1 MKQYP
6 SIFNDVIGPVMIGQS
21 SSHTAA
27 ALRIGRLIRQ
37 LAGDRAVKKISF
49 SFDSQSSLATTHSS
63 QGSDSGLLS
72 GLLGFETSD
81 KRIPDAVLYADEAG
95 IDYSFAVKDIGPG
108 HPNAY
113 YVDFTCSDG
122 RHLTLTAISA
132 GGGMIEITDYA
143 GFPVSIDGG
152 FFETLIKCVSSQSKD
167 LLERTRKILPAKHLL
182 TISEK
187 NGYSLINIKTE
198 KEIILYSP
206 NTEIRRIKPVLP
218 VISQIKP
225 RVPFVS
231 AREILEYSEHRG
243 KSFWELAV
251 LYERERSGLSAL
263 AIMRE
268 MTGIVDTLRHSL
280 AAPDN
285 EKIKDRILQNQAR
298 LIENNDNILGG
309 SFNRNVI
316 KYVTRFM
323 DIKTSLGVFV
333 AAPTAGACGCLSG
346 CLFALGEEL
355 GLSTD
360 DLAKALLSAGL
371 IGVIIAHH
379 SSFAAELC
387 GCQAECGA
395 GSAMAAA
402 ACAGILN
409 CSIKTCLAAAS
420 MALQNILGLVCDP
433 VGNKVEVPCLGK
445 NILGAFNAIA
455 SANMAASGYAEV
467 IPLDETVAA
476 LDAVG
481 HSIPRELRCTGL
493 GGLSVTKTGLEI
505 SKGLENDLC

>member
-27 ALRIGRLIRQ
+27 SLRIGRVIRQ
-37 LAGDRAVKKISF
+37 LAGNSAVKSIKF
-49 SFDSQSSLATTHSS
+49 CFDSKSSLATTHST
-63 QGSDSGLLS
+63 QGSDIGLLS
-72 GLLGFETSD
+72 GLLGFETYD
-81 KRIPDAVLYADEAG
+81 KRIPDAVLYADEEG
-95 IDYSFAVKDIGPG
+95 IDYSFEVKDIGPG

-122 RHLTLTAISA
+122 RRLTLTAISA
-132 GGGMIEITDYA
+132 GGGMMEITDYA

-152 FFETLIKCVSSQSKD
+152 FFETLIKCASSQSED
-167 LLERTRKILPAKHLL
+167 LAERTRKILPAKHLL
-182 TISEK
+182 SISEN

-198 KEIILYSP
+198 KEIKLYSP
-206 NTEIRRIKPVLP
+206 NTEIRQIKPVLT
-218 VISQIKP
+218 VISQVAP
-225 RVPFVS
+225 QVPFVS
-231 AREILEYSEHRG
+231 ARGILEFSKHYN

-251 LYERERSGLSAL
+251 LYESKRSGLSAQ
-263 AIMRE
+263 AVMRE
-268 MTGIVDTLRHSL
+268 MTGIVDTLQQSL
-280 AAPDN
+280 AVP
-285 EKIKDRILQNQAR
+285 EYREVKERILQNQAR
-298 LIENNDNILGG
+298 LIESNDNVLGG

-323 DIKTSLGVFV
+323 DIKTSMGVFV

-346 CLFALGEEL
+346 CIFALGEEL
-355 GLSTD
+355 GLGYD

-371 IGVIIAHH
+371 VGVIIARH
-379 SSFAAELC
+379 STFAAELC

-402 ACAGILN
+402 ACAGILA
-409 CSIKTCLAAAS
+409 SPVKTCLAAAS

-467 IPLDETVAA
+467 IPLDETIAA
-476 LDAVG
+476 MDAVG
-481 HSIPRELRCTGL
+481 CSIPRELRCTGL
-493 GGLSVTKTGLEI
+493 GGLSTTKTSIRYLRSYEQ
-505 SKGLENDLC
+505 N